1 MLLKIYLATIA
12 VKSLSSFAV
21 CEVIADLIIKKRS
34 LKNLG
39 MFLAKFSVT
48 SGTKE
53 EFHHLCF
60 LSVVPQCIGIITVSL
75 IRLPQ

>member
-12 VKSLSSFAV
+12 VKSLSSV
-21 CEVIADLIIKKRS
+21 CEVVADLIIKKGS

-48 SGTKE
+48 SGTEE

-60 LSVVPQCIGIITVSL
+60 VSVVPHCIGIITVSL

>member
-12 VKSLSSFAV
+12 VKSLLSFEV
-21 CEVIADLIIKKRS
+21 CEVEADLIIKKRS

-48 SGTKE
+48 SGAEE